1 MLVQLDR
8 GTGIASTSRHGVK
21 QMPKAGLPRLHI
33 EGRWFLDEHGRRVI
47 LRGVNLGGD
56 CKVPYPDGGTNFRS
70 DFSNHREVSFIGRPF
85 PLGEAGEHF
94 SRLRAWGFNC
104 LRLLTTWEAVE
115 HRGPRD
121 YDAAY
126 LDYFA
131 DLCRLAGDYGFYL
144 FVDFHQDVWS
154 RMTGGDGAPCWLFEK
169 VGIDYRRLA
178 ESGCAHV
185 MQHLYDYARG
195 GRQEDRYPTMSWVGN
210 ERLPAN
216 GIMWTLFFA
225 GRDFA
230 PGLVIDGLNVQDY
243 MLDHYLGAQRQI
255 ARRIRDLPNVIGF
268 DSLNEPV
275 SGWIGQPFSYRHL
288 GPSDTNPDRA
298 MPGLAGSPLDGLL
311 VSHGITRS
319 VPLLEFDPAA
329 KAAVHKRDQ
338 TINPG
343 HVSIWT
349 SGRSD
354 PFQDAGAWRLNNDG
368 SFDVLREDFFKRVGD
383 RKVNFIEDYMGPF
396 FARVAENIRRI
407 NPHWI
412 LFAELDPFSG
422 FFAPRF
428 PAGTPPNTVNAG
440 HWYDVVLA
448 ATKMFSP
455 NFSLDVLTGEIS
467 TTAER
472 IQARYE
478 RELGKMAAMSET
490 VNGGAPTL
498 IGEFGIH
505 FDLNGAEAYRAFAAG
520 DRSDA
525 PWTAHII
532 ALDLMYNA
540 LDNLLINSTQW
551 NYTASNRND
560 LAIGDG
566 WNQEDLSIFSRDQQ
580 TDPADINSG
589 GRALAGFVR
598 PYAQATQ
605 GIPRSMKF
613 DRVSGTFEFVFE
625 ADTSVARS
633 TEIFVPRIQ
642 YPRGCV
648 LEVSGADAKA
658 ELDLGGQRAVVKAGQ
673 PGEVRV
679 VIRRKL

>member
-1 MLVQLDR
+1 MAKTAL
-8 GTGIASTSRHGVK
+8 S
-21 QMPKAGLPRLHI
+21 RLHI
-33 EGRWFLDEHGRRVI
+33 EGRWFIDEHGRRVI

-56 CKVPYPDGGTNFRS
+56 CKVPYPDGGTNFPS

-85 PLGEAGEHF
+85 PIGEAGEHF

-131 DLCRLAGDYGFYL
+131 ELCRFAGDYGFYI

-195 GRQEDRYPTMSWVGN
+195 GRQEDRYPTMSWVHN

-230 PGLVIDGLNVQDY
+230 PGLTIDGDNVQDY
-243 MLDHYLGAQRQI
+243 MLEHYLGAQREI
-255 ARRIRDLPNVIGF
+255 ARRIRDLPNVMGF

-275 SGWIGQPFSYRHL
+275 PGWIGQPLTYRHL

-311 VSHGITRS
+311 VSHGIARS
-319 VPLLEFDPAA
+319 IPVLEFDPAA
-329 KAAVHKRDQ
+329 KAAVHKQDR
-338 TINPG
+338 TINPERI
-343 HVSIWT
+343 SIWAR
-349 SGRSD
+349 GQSD

-368 SFDVLREDFFKRVGD
+368 SFDVLREDFFQRVGD
-383 RKVNFIEDYMGPF
+383 RKVSFIEDYMGPF
-396 FARVAENIRRI
+396 FARVAENIRQI
-407 NPHWI
+407 NPDWM
-412 LFAELDPFSG
+412 LFAELDPLSG
-422 FFAPRF
+422 FFGPRF
-428 PAGTPPNTVNAG
+428 PAETPPNSVNAG
-440 HWYDVVLA
+440 HWYDVVMA

-455 NFSLDVLTGEIS
+455 NFSLDVLTGEIA
-467 TTAER
+467 TAAEQ
-472 IQARYE
+472 IQARYQ
-478 RELGKMAAMSET
+478 RELGKMAGMSET
-490 VNGGAPTL
+490 VKGGAPTL

-505 FDLNGAEAYRAFAAG
+505 FDLNGAGAYRAFHAG

-540 LDNLLINSTQW
+540 LDTLLINSTQW
-551 NYTASNRND
+551 NYTASNSND

-605 GIPRSMKF
+605 GIPRTMKF
-613 DRVSGTFEFVFE
+613 DRISGTFEFMFE
-625 ADTSVARS
+625 SDPCAARS
-633 TEIFVPRIQ
+633 TEIFVPRVQ

-648 LEVSGADAKA
+648 LEVSGGNGNA
-658 ELDLGGQRAVVKAGQ
+658 ELDLDGQRAVVKVER

-679 VIRRKL
+679 VIRRKPWAP